1 MVEVIFSLYLLVL
14 IIRDRL
20 EMLVWK
26 ENFMSMFYLVHNK
39 KIVAKTSNNGF
50 TDIRNSNN
58 YHHSIYKGNRYTLK
72 ELQERGNYKKY
83 QSSFVK
89 EPIRIL

>member
-1 MVEVIFSLYLLVL
+1 ML

-26 ENFMSMFYLVHNK
+26 ENFMSVFYLVHNK
-39 KIVAKTSNNGF
+39 KRAAKTSNNGL

>member
-39 KIVAKTSNNGF
+39 KIVAKTLNNGL

-72 ELQERGNYKKY
+72 EL
-83 QSSFVK
+83 
-89 EPIRIL
+89 